1 MVEEITRETR
11 KCLRWMGKKNPNILK
26 CMEYSRSNASGKFI
40 AVNAYIK
47 NEGLKINNLT
57 LHLGELE
64 NEEKLRPKL
73 AKEIK

>member
-1 MVEEITRETR
+1 MPEMNGE
-11 KCLRWMGKKNPNILK
+11 KKNPNILK
-26 CMEYSRSNASGKFI
+26 CMEYSKSNASGKFI

-64 NEEKLRPKL
+64 EKLTPEL
-73 AKEIK
+73 AKESK

>member
-1 MVEEITRETR
+1 
-11 KCLRWMGKKNPNILK
+11 
-26 CMEYSRSNASGKFI
+26 MEYSKSNASGKFI

-64 NEEKLRPKL
+64 EKLTLEL
-73 AKEIK
+73 AKESK